1 MAIVTSKVGIA
12 KLTMPITLTGG
23 MVRMKRV
30 ASIIVLALMVV
41 MVSLAPG
48 VSAAPVFKIGGLAS
62 LQSGYGQSM
71 VSGAALAIE
80 EINAA
85 GGVNG
90 IKFEID
96 WQDTQA
102 NASIGRT
109 AAQKL
114 IYGSKVDAILGCH
127 ASTVVLAIEGLVRSA
142 NVLEIAMGS
151 ATAVTALGN
160 PWIVRVRE
168 PDELTASVLAN
179 YIVDVKKYD
188 KIAIFYM
195 SEQYGVGGKDNM
207 TAALKA
213 KGIAPVI
220 SVAHNPNDKDFSSQ
234 LLNIKKSGAQAMV
247 IFSGLPDLGIL
258 VRQARQLCPEVE
270 IFMSSV
276 GATKPFMDVAGPAA
290 DGTFAVVTFTEDNP
304 DPNVQSFVKK
314 HIAKYGVPPYDF
326 FDPLAYDAVYML
338 AEAVRKAGS
347 TDHKKVRD
355 AFMTI
360 KGFQGATGLTYDVTP
375 DGETV
380 HELLLVMIKDG
391 KHQVIQKVRG

>member
-1 MAIVTSKVGIA
+1 
-12 KLTMPITLTGG
+12 
-23 MVRMKRV
+23 MVQMKRV
-30 ASIIVLALMVV
+30 TSIVILALLAAMIS
-41 MVSLAPG
+41 MAPG
-48 VSAAPVFKIGGLAS
+48 AAAAAVFKIGGLAS

-96 WQDTQA
+96 WQDTEA

-127 ASTVVLAIEGLVRSA
+127 ASTVVLAIGGLVKSA
-142 NVLEIAMGS
+142 NVLEVAMGS

-220 SVAHNPNDKDFSSQ
+220 SVAHNPKDKDYSSQ
-234 LLNIKKSGAQAMV
+234 LLNIKKSGAKAMV
-247 IFSGLPDLGIL
+247 IFSGLPALGIL
-258 VRQARQLCPEVE
+258 VKQARQLCPEVE

-304 DPNVQSFVKK
+304 DPRVQSFVKK

-326 FDPLAYDAVYML
+326 FDPLAYDSVYML
-338 AEAVRKAGS
+338 AEAVKKAGS

-360 KGFQGATGLTYDVTP
+360 KGFPGATGLSYDVTS

-391 KHQVIQKVRG
+391 RHQVIQKVRG

>member
-1 MAIVTSKVGIA
+1 
-12 KLTMPITLTGG
+12 
-23 MVRMKRV
+23 MKRIASV
-30 ASIIVLALMVV
+30 ATIVMLMVATALMP
-41 MVSLAPG
+41 S
-48 VSAAPVFKIGGLAS
+48 VSASPVFKIGGLAS

-71 VSGAALAIE
+71 VSGAGLAIE

-96 WQDTQA
+96 WQDTEA

-109 AAQKL
+109 ATQKL
-114 IYGSKVDAILGCH
+114 VYGSKVDAILGCH
-127 ASTVVLAIEGLVRSA
+127 ASTVILATESLIKNAGILQ
-142 NVLEIAMGS
+142 IAMGS
-151 ATAVTALGN
+151 ATAVTELGN
-160 PWIVRVRE
+160 PWIARVRE
-168 PDELTASVLAN
+168 PDELTAQVLAN
-179 YIVDVKKYD
+179 YIVDVKKCD

-207 TAALKA
+207 VAALKA
-213 KGIAPVI
+213 KNIEPLI
-220 SVAHNPNDKDFSSQ
+220 SVAHNPKDKDFSSQ
-234 LLNIKKSGAQAMV
+234 LLSIKKSGAKAMV
-247 IFSGLPDLGIL
+247 VFSGLPDLGIL
-258 VRQARQLCPEVE
+258 VRQARQLCPDVD

-304 DPNVQSFVKK
+304 NPKVQEFVEK
-314 HIAKYGVPPYDF
+314 HKAKYGEPPYDF

-338 AEAVRKAGS
+338 AEAVKNAGS

-355 AFMTI
+355 AFMQI
-360 KGFQGATGLTYDVTP
+360 KGFDGATGLTYDVTP

-380 HELLLVMIKDG
+380 HELLLVMIENGRHK
-391 KHQVIQKVRG
+391 VIQKVRG

>member
-1 MAIVTSKVGIA
+1 
-12 KLTMPITLTGG
+12 
-23 MVRMKRV
+23 MKRIASV
-30 ASIIVLALMVV
+30 AIIAMLMAAMALTP
-41 MVSLAPG
+41 S

-71 VSGAALAIE
+71 VSGAGLAIE

-90 IKFEID
+90 IKLEID
-96 WQDTQA
+96 WQDTEA

-109 AAQKL
+109 ATQKL
-114 IYGSKVDAILGCH
+114 VYGSKVDAILGCH
-127 ASTVVLAIEGLVRSA
+127 ASTVILATEGLIRNA
-142 NVLEIAMGS
+142 GLLQIAMGS
-151 ATAVTALGN
+151 ATAVTELGN
-160 PWIVRVRE
+160 PWIARVRE
-168 PDELTASVLAN
+168 PDQLTAQVLAN
-179 YIVDVKKYD
+179 YIVDVKKCD

-207 TAALKA
+207 VAALKA
-213 KGIAPVI
+213 KNVEPLL
-220 SVAHNPNDKDFSSQ
+220 SVAHNPKDKDFSSQ
-234 LLNIKKSGAQAMV
+234 LLNIKKSGAKAMV
-247 IFSGLPDLGIL
+247 VFSGLPDLGIL

-304 DPNVQSFVKK
+304 NPKVQTFIKK
-314 HIAKYGVPPYDF
+314 HVDRYGVPPYDF

-338 AEAVRKAGS
+338 AQAIKKAGS

-355 AFMTI
+355 AFMQI
-360 KGFQGATGLTYDVTP
+360 KGYEGATGLAYDVTP

-380 HELLLVMIKDG
+380 HELLLVMIENGRHK
-391 KHQVIQKVRG
+391 VIQKVRG

>member
-1 MAIVTSKVGIA
+1 MIS
-12 KLTMPITLTGG
+12 M
-23 MVRMKRV
+23 
-30 ASIIVLALMVV
+30 
-41 MVSLAPG
+41 APG
-48 VSAAPVFKIGGLAS
+48 AAAAAVFKIGGLAS

-96 WQDTQA
+96 WQDTEA

-127 ASTVVLAIEGLVRSA
+127 ASTVVLAIEGLVKSA
-142 NVLEIAMGS
+142 NVLEVAMGS

-220 SVAHNPNDKDFSSQ
+220 SVAHNPKDKDYSSQ
-234 LLNIKKSGAQAMV
+234 LLNIKKSGAKAMV

-258 VRQARQLCPEVE
+258 VKQARQLCPEVE

-304 DPNVQSFVKK
+304 DPRVQSFVKK

-326 FDPLAYDAVYML
+326 FDPLAYDSVYML
-338 AEAVRKAGS
+338 AEAVKKAGS

-360 KGFQGATGLTYDVTP
+360 KGFPGATGLSYDVTP